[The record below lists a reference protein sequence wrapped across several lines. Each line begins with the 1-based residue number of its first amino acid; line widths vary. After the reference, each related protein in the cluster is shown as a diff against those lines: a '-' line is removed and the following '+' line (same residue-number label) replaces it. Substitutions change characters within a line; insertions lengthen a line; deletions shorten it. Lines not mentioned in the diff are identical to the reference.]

1 MQQLHAAH
9 SANKSFQVTPLDD
22 IIVGFAVVSCAAIL
36 SLIVPK
42 K

>member
-1 MQQLHAAH
+1 MQQLHAAR
-9 SANKSFQVTPLDD
+9 SAYKSFRVTPLDD
-22 IIVGFAVVSCAAIL
+22 IIVGSAVVLCAAIL

>member
-1 MQQLHAAH
+1 MRRLHGAH
-9 SANKSFQVTPLDD
+9 FANKSFRVTPLDD
-22 IIVGFAVVSCAAIL
+22 IIVGSAVVSCAAIL